1 MHYCATFAK
10 GDFAYFCSTQKENL
24 TFEIIFCLAVQ
35 SGDSSYH
42 DKVLLANW
50 IYCFVWNL
58 KGEAAAQMLL
68 SLSYKE
74 QNSRLTVTILKCKN
88 LPAMDLN
95 GYSGE
100 NTKRNKYKRDALA
113 K

>member
-1 MHYCATFAK
+1 M
-10 GDFAYFCSTQKENL
+10 
-24 TFEIIFCLAVQ
+24 
-35 SGDSSYH
+35 
-42 DKVLLANW
+42 
-50 IYCFVWNL
+50 

-100 NTKRNKYKRDALA
+100 KTRRKGNTMVLLTRCHVAVRRKRKKGPGGTYNFFAFFGPRVG
-113 K
+113 